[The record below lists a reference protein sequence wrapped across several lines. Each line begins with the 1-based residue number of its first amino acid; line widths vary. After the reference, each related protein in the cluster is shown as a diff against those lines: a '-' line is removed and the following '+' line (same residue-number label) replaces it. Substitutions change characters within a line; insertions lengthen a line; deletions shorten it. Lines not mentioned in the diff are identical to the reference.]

1 MSSIAGRCCLHPA
14 TAPGRRHNRDNIV
27 QFISP
32 PTYIASIADRG
43 ATLENGQRYPT
54 QIIITPYSP
63 DDRPW
68 RSSQHNVLLEIMA
81 HKRHRSTYPPF
92 RFHERQQRDTG
103 CRPRTDRMHRASGS
117 SARLAGRD
125 DGQALVCAA
134 QRGTPTRTAP
144 MRYAFDWSKH
154 RKLPPS

>member
-1 MSSIAGRCCLHPA
+1 MHKPAMSSIAGRCCLHPA

-27 QFISP
+27 QYSSP

-54 QIIITPYSP
+54 QIIITPHSP

-144 MRYAFDWSKH
+144 MRYAFDWSKP
-154 RKLPPS
+154 R